1 MSGNCF
7 GKIFRVT
14 TFGESHG
21 QAVGGVIDGCP
32 AGMHINQQQIKE
44 QLRRRQATSQ
54 RQETN
59 EIVWLSGLLNGTT
72 TGTPIAF
79 LIPNHD
85 IRPQDYQQEK
95 KLLKPSHAHYVYW
108 QKYGIFDHQGSGRA
122 SGRETAARVVAGC
135 IAMQYLEQ
143 QHIHIEAYTLQIG
156 AAKVEGFPHLELS
169 SAKENI
175 LHCPNMEQ
183 ASQMLAI
190 LDDCRQ
196 HGDSVG
202 CKVGCMATGM
212 PVGIG
217 EPVFD
222 KLSADLSKAMLS
234 INAAKA
240 FELGLGSEFA
250 NSYGSQVNDLYK
262 PDFTTE
268 HNYSGGITAG
278 ISTGEPIYFTTTFK
292 PIPTIMQDQ
301 PTVDLNGQAAT
312 LQATGRHDICLCPRV
327 LPVVEAMTALC
338 LIDKYLEFKAYSK

>member
-1 MSGNCF
+1 MAGNTF

-21 QAVGGVIDGCP
+21 KAVGGVIDGCP
-32 AGMHINQQQIKE
+32 AGMHINMQQIEEK
-44 QLRRRQATSQ
+44 LRQRQSSSL

-59 EIVWLSGLLNGTT
+59 ETIWLSGLLNGIT

-79 LIPNHD
+79 LIPNRD
-85 IRPQDYQQEK
+85 MRPEDYRQEEF
-95 KLLKPSHAHYVYW
+95 LLKPSHAHYVYW
-108 QKYGIFDHQGSGRA
+108 QKYGLFDHQGSGRA

-156 AAKVEGFPHLELS
+156 NVKTEGFPYAELS
-169 SAKENI
+169 SAKDNL
-175 LHCPNMEQ
+175 LHCPDQEQ
-183 ASQMLAI
+183 AARMQAV

-196 HGDSVG
+196 RGDSVG
-202 CKVGCMATGM
+202 CKVGCVATGV

-217 EPVFD
+217 EPIFD
-222 KLSADLSKAMLS
+222 KLSADLAKAMLS

-250 NSYGSQVNDLYK
+250 HSYGSRVNDLYK
-262 PDFTTE
+262 SDFSTE

-278 ISTGEPIYFTTTFK
+278 ISTGEPVYFTVTFK
-292 PIPTIMQDQ
+292 PVPTLMQDQ
-301 PTVDLNGQAAT
+301 PTVDINGHAAT
-312 LQATGRHDICLCPRV
+312 LQAKGRHDICLCPRV

-338 LIDKYLEFKAYSK
+338 LTDKILEFKAYSK